1 VSGLSDCILSVNKQK
16 KKLLFYWKTLFRFPQ
31 SLSNLSRYNVP
42 EHYKITSQT
51 VHGIDE
57 SCGLVFFK
65 KEMAKPRKAITANR
79 NNNEP
84 KPFAG
89 NNSQDDT
96 NENEQG
102 AREV

>member
-1 VSGLSDCILSVNKQK
+1 MPK
-16 KKLLFYWKTLFRFPQ
+16 
-31 SLSNLSRYNVP
+31 
-42 EHYKITSQT
+42 HYKITSQT
-51 VHGIDE
+51 IEGIDE
-57 SCGLVFFK
+57 SRGLVFFK
-65 KEMAKPRKAITANR
+65 KEMAKPCKAITANR